1 MIKFENQITINL
13 PISDVFPFVT
23 NLENIP
29 KWNYFVQSVSKTS
42 PGSSGIGSVYHQ
54 VRKNDNQNLKIVEL
68 NPNKNLV
75 VETIPPSKPNLHRE
89 MVFHARVKSTIIVD
103 RWELSFGLFGPLE
116 MLAGNRVKSA
126 VNENLIKLKEL
137 LETGNTIL
145 QDGRS
150 VAL

>member
-1 MIKFENQITINL
+1 MIKFENQITIDL

-29 KWNYFVQSVSKTS
+29 KWNYFVQSVSKTFT
-42 PGSSGIGSVYHQ
+42 GSTGIGSIYHQ
-54 VRKNDNQNLKIVEL
+54 VRKNDSQDLKIVEL
-68 NPNKNLV
+68 QPNKSLV
-75 VETIPPSKPNLHRE
+75 VETIPPSKPSLRRE
-89 MVFHARVKSTIIVD
+89 IVFHVRDESTTVVD

-116 MLAGNRVKSA
+116 TLAGNKVKSA
-126 VNENLIKLKEL
+126 VKENLKKLKEL

>member
-1 MIKFENQITINL
+1 MIKFENQITIDL

-42 PGSSGIGSVYHQ
+42 TGPAEIGSIYHQ
-54 VRKNDNQNLKIVEL
+54 VRKNDNQNLKIVEVQ
-68 NPNKNLV
+68 PNKNLV
-75 VETIPPSKPNLHRE
+75 VETIPPSKPSLRRE
-89 MVFHARVKSTIIVD
+89 IIFQARDGSTTIVD
-103 RWELSFGLFGPLE
+103 RWELSFDLFGPLE
-116 MLAGNRVKSA
+116 TLAGNRVKSA
-126 VNENLIKLKEL
+126 VKENLKKLKEL

>member
-1 MIKFENQITINL
+1 MIKFENQITIDL

-42 PGSSGIGSVYHQ
+42 AGSTGIGSIYHQ
-54 VRKNDNQNLKIVEL
+54 VRKNDSQDLKIVEL
-68 NPNKNLV
+68 QPNKNLV
-75 VETIPPSKPNLHRE
+75 VETIPPSKPSLRRE
-89 MVFHARVKSTIIVD
+89 IVFHVRDESTTIVD

-116 MLAGNRVKSA
+116 TLAGNRVKSA
-126 VNENLIKLKEL
+126 VKENLKKLKEL